1 MWTRAALL
9 LAAVVAVVAAEG
21 RGGASSGWDGTVRG
35 KCSAGRAPMP
45 TGSRVTL
52 NQGEHTAFVALDGQF
67 RFHGVAPGTYTL
79 EVVAPDIVYPEY
91 KLDVAE
97 SGKMRAIA
105 YEYPGA
111 PRTMVQMPLVL
122 APVGAAAYF
131 MARPKLNPLTLLK
144 NPMVLMMG
152 VMFLMMGVVM
162 PKMMDAM
169 TPEER
174 AKMQSQ
180 MGSGG
185 NPMEMFKNILNP
197 EEEPATE
204 PRRVTAAGG
213 GAVSGKRKGKRS

>member
-1 MWTRAALL
+1 
-9 LAAVVAVVAAEG
+9 
-21 RGGASSGWDGTVRG
+21 
-35 KCSAGRAPMP
+35 MP
-45 TGSRVTL
+45 SGSRVTL
-52 NQGEHTAFVALDGQF
+52 NQGEHTAFVSLDGTF
-67 RFHGVAPGTYTL
+67 RFHGVAPGTYRL

-91 KLDVAE
+91 KLDVRE

-152 VMFLMMGVVM
+152 VMFIMMGVVM

-174 AKMQSQ
+174 AKMQAQ
-180 MGSGG
+180 MGGG
-185 NPMEMFKNILNP
+185 SNPMEMFKNILNP
-197 EEEPATE
+197 EEDQAAA
-204 PRRVTAAGG
+204 PRRVTAGGG
-213 GAVSGKRKGKRS
+213 GAAGGKRKGKRSS